1 VAGLAV
7 AASTTVTTATHP
19 LGQPGGVH
27 PLGHS
32 IGHLSKSIGRLV
44 LGEGA
49 IGDVLGEMSL
59 DLVNQRSDKIVGA
72 HPVRLSDLGEGAARG
87 ELAPKGFGVNSEQ
100 LGHDLGVSAE
110 CAATSLTLTASGQ
123 RRSEVL
129 RDRIGLLAVDRRVVD
144 ERLQRIPEPLRTG
157 NALVFTVDRADHRG
171 VSGTRQ
177 SRHAG
182 SESDGA
188 SGH

>member
-1 VAGLAV
+1 MTRSRTPVAGLAV

-59 DLVNQRSDKIVGA
+59 GPVNQRSDKIVG
-72 HPVRLSDLGEGAARG
+72 
-87 ELAPKGFGVNSEQ
+87 
-100 LGHDLGVSAE
+100 
-110 CAATSLTLTASGQ
+110 
-123 RRSEVL
+123 
-129 RDRIGLLAVDRRVVD
+129 
-144 ERLQRIPEPLRTG
+144 
-157 NALVFTVDRADHRG
+157 
-171 VSGTRQ
+171 
-177 SRHAG
+177 
-182 SESDGA
+182 
-188 SGH
+188 